1 MDSEQPSTSS
11 HRRRSEE
18 ILSPRKKRKRQ
29 PLSKAE
35 NSPPG
40 QGRDKRVSFHE
51 RAQAAPAPA
60 PAAAPPAPPA
70 SSPPPLDPPANEDPD
85 RFLEEAESMLGA
97 SPAAAPTHTPGVIG
111 AQEVYRD
118 PRARRLA
125 EKQQAAASAA
135 PVPEH
140 LSFKDK
146 MKMFALE
153 AGDPNTPKDKV
164 KISRAQRDID
174 AVH

>member
-1 MDSEQPSTSS
+1 ANPAPVT
-11 HRRRSEE
+11 
-18 ILSPRKKRKRQ
+18 PT
-29 PLSKAE
+29 
-35 NSPPG
+35 PPAAG
-40 QGRDKRVSFHE
+40 GRDKRVSFHE
-51 RAQAAPAPA
+51 RA
-60 PAAAPPAPPA
+60 PAAAPPPPTTAPPSDEPVPEA
-70 SSPPPLDPPANEDPD
+70 GSCL
-85 RFLEEAESMLGA
+85 RFIEEAEHMLAAPA
-97 SPAAAPTHTPGVIG
+97 SPATPPAPGAPLAAHTPGVIG

-125 EKQQAAASAA
+125 EAQARAPAA

-140 LSFKDK
+140 LSFKEK

-153 AGDPNTPKDKV
+153 SGEASTPKDKV